1 MSYSDGIEHPS
12 KNKNHSRR
20 NGVNTQMGIIDQI
33 TKCIIDT
40 NGATIQGWELFQGNR
55 GFVVGCG
62 NIETITVNGR
72 QEIWHIVEKH
82 YMENVGFWMDEGK
95 LYIDRIQIVDDVK
108 RAISLANDNN
118 ELAIWD
124 IANQQEIRTNNNSSI
139 EL

>member
-1 MSYSDGIEHPS
+1 
-12 KNKNHSRR
+12 
-20 NGVNTQMGIIDQI
+20 MGIIDQI

-40 NGATIQGWELFQGNR
+40 NGATIQGWELFQGNS

-62 NIETITVNGR
+62 NIETITVNGKK
-72 QEIWHIVEKH
+72 EVWHIVEKH

-124 IANQQEIRTNNNSSI
+124 IANQQEVRTNNNSSI

>member
-1 MSYSDGIEHPS
+1 
-12 KNKNHSRR
+12 
-20 NGVNTQMGIIDQI
+20 MGIIDQI
-33 TKCIIDT
+33 TDCIVDT
-40 NGATIQGWELFQGNR
+40 NGATIQGWELFQGNS

-62 NIETITVNGR
+62 NIETITVNGK

-82 YMENVGFWMDEGK
+82 YIENVGFWMDEGK